1 MFYYKVNNCVFC
13 SEIQQ
18 DFETATEEE
27 YNDYLENLSTEIQEQ
42 E

>member
-18 DFETATEEE
+18 DFEIATKEE
-27 YNDYLENLSTEIQEQ
+27 YDNYLEILNTETQEQ
-42 E
+42 K

>member
-18 DFETATEEE
+18 DFETATKEE
-27 YNDYLENLSTEIQEQ
+27 YDNYLEILNAETQEQ

>member
-27 YNDYLENLSTEIQEQ
+27 YNDYLESLNTEIQE
-42 E
+42 